1 MKYDIKKKISAFIAI
16 ILSVAILFSCIC
28 VKAADLPNSGV
39 VPYNSDTA
47 VPYQFVLDNTASGYT
62 VPEVTMEIF
71 IGEPPEP
78 EYDLSLDWGAMKLT
92 YIFETDG
99 TNADKTPKLSG
110 GSWGTSFNRT
120 NNKIKITN
128 NSTTKDIEG
137 KMTYTNTSSVD
148 SSNLSVYSGGVTLAS
163 YDSVENIYTDITY
176 EQEYTLGTSGN
187 STETA
192 NYAEY
197 YIYTPDDLYAKVR
210 AGEMTAP
217 TTNIVEGK
225 VGIITIKAN
234 YVK

>member
-1 MKYDIKKKISAFIAI
+1 MKYNIKKKISAFIAI
-16 ILSVAILFSCIC
+16 ILSVAILFNCIC

-39 VPYNSDTA
+39 VPYDEEKD
-47 VPYQFVLDNTASGYT
+47 QLILDNTVSGYT
-62 VPEVTMEIF
+62 IPEVTMEIF
-71 IGEPPEP
+71 IGEPPAP

-92 YIFETDG
+92 YIFQTDG
-99 TNADKTPKLSG
+99 TNADKTPRLSG
-110 GSWGTSFNRT
+110 GSWRNSFDRT

-128 NSTTKDIEG
+128 NSTTQEIQG
-137 KMTYTNTSSVD
+137 KMTYSDKSSEY

-163 YDSVENIYTDITY
+163 YDSSMTMYTNTAD
-176 EQEYTLGTSGN
+176 EQGYTLGKSGN
-187 STETA
+187 SDGKA

-197 YIYTPDDLYAKVR
+197 YIYTPDDLYTKVKD
-210 AGEMTAP
+210 GEMTAP